1 MAVLH
6 GEFRN
11 TRLEIAGCG
20 PHRAEIEQE
29 VNRLNLKD
37 QVRFLGWRK
46 DLKHTLRNWHIFA
59 VLEAMSEGVAV
70 VVSDVGG
77 LPELVEDGRSGFLVP
92 ANNQSALAAKLRCL
106 VREPR
111 IRSSMGA
118 AGRQRVVEE
127 FSVERMVGKIRAV
140 YDALI

>member
-1 MAVLH
+1 
-6 GEFRN
+6 
-11 TRLEIAGCG
+11 
-20 PHRAEIEQE
+20 
-29 VNRLNLKD
+29 
-37 QVRFLGWRK
+37 
-46 DLKHTLRNWHIFA
+46 LKHTLRNWHIFALPSEQEGLPIA